1 MESTIMRLKDKVA
14 IVTGGGVGI
23 GKAYAQGLAKEGA
36 KVVVADIQEA
46 EAKKVAADIRQSG
59 GDAIAV
65 SVDVTSPEKTQ
76 AMAETALKQYG
87 RIDAL
92 VNNAGLYSALKKK
105 PFMEIDPEE
114 WDRVMSVNV
123 KGLFLCVKAVYPAMK
138 QRGKGKIINISSG
151 TALGGSP
158 FFLHYVSSK
167 AGVIGFTRALA
178 REVGGDNICVNSIM
192 PGLTIS
198 GSNQEGVMTAE
209 QLADRRKRR
218 CLQRDQYPQDLVGTV
233 IFLCSDDSDFM
244 TGQSISVDGG
254 MNMH

>member
-1 MESTIMRLKDKVA
+1 MRLKDKVA

-23 GKAYAQGLAKEGA
+23 GKAYANGLAQEGA
-36 KVVVADIQEA
+36 KVVVADIQEL
-46 EAKKVAADIRQSG
+46 EAKNVAADIKKSG
-59 GDAIAV
+59 GEAISV
-65 SVDVTSPEKTQ
+65 PVDVTSFEKAQ
-76 AMAETALKQYG
+76 AMAQAALTAYG
-87 RIDAL
+87 RIDIL

-105 PFMEIDPEE
+105 NFMEIDSDE
-114 WDRVMSVNV
+114 WDRVMAVNV
-123 KGLFLCVKAVYPAMK
+123 KGLFHCVKAVYPAMK
-138 QRGKGKIINISSG
+138 QQGKGKIINISSG
-151 TALGGSP
+151 TALSGSP

-198 GSNQEGVMTAE
+198 GANQEGVMTAE

-218 CLQRDQYPQDLVGTV
+218 SIQRDQYPQDLVGTV
-233 IFLCSDDSDFM
+233 IFLASNDSDFM

>member
-1 MESTIMRLKDKVA
+1 MRLKDKVV

-23 GKAYAQGLAKEGA
+23 GKAYAMGVAKEGA

-46 EAKKVAADIRQSG
+46 EAKKVATDIKQAG
-59 GDAIAV
+59 GEAMAV
-65 SVDVTSPEKTQ
+65 PVDVTSPEKTQ
-76 AMAETALKQYG
+76 AMADAALRQYG
-87 RIDAL
+87 RIDVL

-114 WDRVMSVNV
+114 WDRVMAVNV

-138 QRGKGKIINISSG
+138 QQGKGKIINISSG
-151 TALGGSP
+151 TALSGSP

-178 REVGGDNICVNSIM
+178 REVGSDNICVNSIM

-198 GSNQEGVMTAE
+198 GSNQEGVMTPE

-218 CLQRDQYPQDLVGTV
+218 CFQRDQYPQDLVGTV
-233 IFLCSDDSDFM
+233 IFLASDDSDFM

>member
-1 MESTIMRLKDKVA
+1 MRLKDKVA

-46 EAKKVAADIRQSG
+46 EAKKVAADIQQGG

-65 SVDVTSPEKTQ
+65 SVDVTSPEKTHS
-76 AMAETALKQYG
+76 MAEAALKQYG

-138 QRGKGKIINISSG
+138 QQGKGKIINISSG
-151 TALGGSP
+151 TALSGSP

-178 REVGGDNICVNSIM
+178 REVGDDNICVNSIM